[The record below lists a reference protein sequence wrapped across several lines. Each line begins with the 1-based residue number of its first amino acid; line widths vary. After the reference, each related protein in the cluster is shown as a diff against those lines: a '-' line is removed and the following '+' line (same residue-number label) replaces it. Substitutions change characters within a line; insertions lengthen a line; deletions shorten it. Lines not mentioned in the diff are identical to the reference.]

1 MFNKNDKAL
10 ILKQIKTHLKIKK
23 DVDFANFLGIK
34 PQTLNTWYTRN
45 TFDYDL
51 LYAKC
56 IDIDGNFL
64 LTGSGN
70 MLRNNID
77 LLNTENVNLPVKI
90 RGLPLIRL
98 EDMAGKNQ
106 EEMNAL
112 ELYSDYYSIPEFN
125 KKADYLIRIS
135 GDSMAPKYFNGDIV
149 ACKKIPLD
157 TFIQWGK
164 VYVMDTVQGALCKR
178 IENIENEQM
187 LVVSD
192 NDKYKPFKMNRKE
205 IRSLAIVIG
214 VIRLE

>member
-157 TFIQWGK
+157 TFN
-164 VYVMDTVQGALCKR
+164 LLHSR
-178 IENIENEQM
+178 
-187 LVVSD
+187 
-192 NDKYKPFKMNRKE
+192 
-205 IRSLAIVIG
+205 
-214 VIRLE
+214 